1 MANDSYLV
9 LDIETIPDEA
19 VHTPVEPPPGKEKP
33 FPPLYSC
40 RTIVLGVLWLGEDL
54 SVKRLGTVGDADD
67 EGEMLRSFS
76 EFVGKHKPHLVTW
89 NGRGFDL
96 PVIAL
101 RALRHGVQLP
111 WYYRDKDFRYRFSES
126 GHLDLCDFLSD
137 YGAASKTS
145 LAGAA
150 KLIGLPGKDGVDGSQ
165 VEGMYQAGQIEELK
179 AYCLSD
185 VVQTAFVFL
194 RYKLLVGAIDKSIYR
209 HAARGLWETLAT
221 DGRFAKLVENTDVAR
236 LMLEPTVKE

>member
-1 MANDSYLV
+1 
-9 LDIETIPDEA
+9 
-19 VHTPVEPPPGKEKP
+19 
-33 FPPLYSC
+33 
-40 RTIVLGVLWLGEDL
+40 
-54 SVKRLGTVGDADD
+54 VGDAED

-101 RALRHGVQLP
+101 RALHHGVQLP

-126 GHLDLCDFLSD
+126 GHFDLCDSLSD

-165 VEGMYQAGQIEELK
+165 VEGMYQAGQIEEIK

-194 RYKLLVGAIDKSIYR
+194 RYKLLVGAIDKATYR
-209 HAARGLWETLAT
+209 NAARGLWETLAT
-221 DGRFAKLVENTDVAR
+221 DARFSKLVENTDLAR
-236 LMLEPTVKE
+236 LMLEPAAKE